1 MSPRAPRVET
11 SVAGPAFR
19 IDTGGMSASGT
30 VTVTPVAD
38 IDNGNTDGPVPVT
51 VAPTAK
57 ANTINW
63 TLQEAE
69 VTIVNADDSSS

>member
-1 MSPRAPRVET
+1 
-11 SVAGPAFR
+11 
-19 IDTGGMSASGT
+19 MSASGT

-38 IDNGNTDGPVPVT
+38 IDNGNTDCAVPVT
-51 VAPTAK
+51 VAPAAK

-63 TLQEAE
+63 TLQAAE